1 MITKLKYLI
10 YIILIILISGM
21 DTSAQVIEDETL
33 IQYFD
38 GFPFQEGIYTSYS
51 DFVDN
56 NPKITSTFE
65 KRGSQL
71 YLYNDSLKDFEK
83 VNPERVWGYS
93 QAGNVY
99 ISQEGAYWRIINM
112 GALAQFSA
120 IVITTVQSVDNFGFP
135 ITQRS
140 KSMQQLFLD
149 FNSGEIYELNAK
161 NLKPYFEKDPI
172 LKERFSKL
180 KKREKDLILAL
191 KAYNEL
197 YPIYL
202 PLP

>member
-1 MITKLKYLI
+1 MFSKHKYFILALFFKLLFGSQVI
-10 YIILIILISGM
+10 
-21 DTSAQVIEDETL
+21 AQVIEEETL
-33 IQYFD
+33 IQYYE
-38 GFPFQEGIYTSYS
+38 GFPFQEGIYTSFN
-51 DFVDN
+51 DFVN
-56 NPKITSTFE
+56 NEPRITRTFE

-149 FNSGEIYELNAK
+149 FNSGEIYELSAK